1 MEVKQMK
8 FLSVRDLR
16 GKSAQIWKDLPEE
29 REMVITSN
37 GRPIA
42 ILATI
47 NESNLEESLTAFRQ
61 ARAVEAVA
69 ALQRR
74 SADQGTNRIT
84 MDEID
89 AEILAVRKKR
99 VSTQ

>member
-1 MEVKQMK
+1 MK

-42 ILATI
+42 ILAAI

-74 SADQGTNRIT
+74 SADQGTDKIS

-89 AEILAVRKKR
+89 AEIKAVRKNR
-99 VSTQ
+99 TAMR

>member
-1 MEVKQMK
+1 MEVNIMK

-89 AEILAVRKKR
+89 AEIQAVRKKR
-99 VSTQ
+99 ASTR

>member
-1 MEVKQMK
+1 MK

-42 ILATI
+42 ILAAI
-47 NESNLEESLTAFRQ
+47 SESNLEESLTAFRQ

-74 SADQGTNRIT
+74 SADQGKDRIR

-89 AEILAVRKKR
+89 AEIKAVRKKR
-99 VSTQ
+99 ASTR